1 MNISEFHN
9 LTGKMLIAS
18 PFAMKGMLYHQSL
31 IYVIHHSENGA
42 IGFIFN
48 HEACDIPINKIFKGY
63 NIQSAKN
70 IGIHIGGPMDVQH
83 GFFLHSDDYQHN
95 VLVSDN
101 QSQLCIS
108 SNPQILEDIM
118 RGQGPAKSTFIIGY
132 TAWIK
137 GQIEDE
143 IKNNLWIVD
152 EPSQEL
158 IFNLKNTESWINALN
173 VAGVNSDF
181 FIPSHNII
189 KN

>member
-1 MNISEFHN
+1 MNISQFHN

-48 HEACDIPINKIFKGY
+48 HAACDIPVNSIFKGY

-83 GFFLHSDDYQHN
+83 GFFLHSDDYQRN

-101 QSQLCIS
+101 QSKLCIS
-108 SNPQILEDIM
+108 SNTQILEDIM
-118 RGQGPAKSTFIIGY
+118 QGAGPAKSMFIIGY

-137 GQIEDE
+137 GQMEDE
-143 IKNNLWIVD
+143 IRNNLWIVD

-158 IFNLKNTESWINALN
+158 IFNSKNAESWSNALR
-173 VAGVNSDF
+173 VAGVSSDF
-181 FIPSHNII
+181 FIPTYKVV

>member
-1 MNISEFHN
+1 MNISQFHN
-9 LTGKMLIAS
+9 LTGKMLIAA

-31 IYVIHHSENGA
+31 IYIIHHSENGA

-48 HEACDIPINKIFKGY
+48 HEACNIPLNNIFKGY
-63 NIQSAKN
+63 NLQSEKN
-70 IGIHIGGPMDVQH
+70 IGIHIGGPMDLQH
-83 GFFLHSDDYQHN
+83 GFFLHSDDYQQN

-101 QSQLCIS
+101 QSKLCIS
-108 SNPQILEDIM
+108 SNTQILEDVI
-118 RGQGPAKSTFIIGY
+118 QGKGPTQFTFIIGY

-143 IKNNLWIVD
+143 IRNNLWIVN

-158 IFNLKNTESWINALN
+158 IFNLKNTESWSNALR
-173 VAGVNSDF
+173 VVGVNSDF
-181 FIPSHNII
+181 FIPTHNIV